1 MKGFLSR
8 FCDKES
14 NVPSKDIKDLTVAI
28 KDLKSSIEKQSHK
41 APETPEEKSTKE
53 PMETA
58 PSIFWNILE
67 KWKALLTF
75 STPIAIFIGAATIYN
90 YLANIGSVAL
100 FSEMV
105 SSPSLLL
112 SIVIFFL
119 FLIIFV
125 FVFPFYAPYLL
136 VDQLKILKGDRKDL
150 LWSVVPTFALWVWF
164 VFCSTITFDI
174 KDPKDVDAL
183 NAVLLWIMFLASS
196 VSSLYFLFKNKL
208 LKGWHLLLIIFFWF
222 LPLVWSFKPSW
233 LTHIPEF
240 NLIVFGV
247 FGLIPLCSSLYSFW
261 KKNEIFNLWIMNV
274 CLSLSQLFLIMFSLF
289 FVTSWFKDIY
299 WPPLLFIGFFY
310 LVNIL
315 IMCMHFHENEKV
327 NDIAKYTP
335 FVLLV
340 FLAFFIPLLP
350 GSNVST
356 TLLYKLGYIQK
367 SDNAGW
373 YAFDNR
379 LIDWY
384 KLQTNTSEEIYS
396 FRNWKE
402 KFQPTEA
409 KEKARNLS
417 KNPNTLY
424 GYMAWNVGGTKIFC
438 PKSVELPKE
447 TEAKDKRPAINKF
460 STQCLTIKG
469 DYLQPLP
476 TGL

>member
-183 NAVLLWIMFLASS
+183 NAVLLWIMFLAPS

-208 LKGWHLLLIIFFWF
+208 LKGWHLLLIIW
-222 LPLVWSFKPSW
+222 
-233 LTHIPEF
+233 
-240 NLIVFGV
+240 
-247 FGLIPLCSSLYSFW
+247 
-261 KKNEIFNLWIMNV
+261 
-274 CLSLSQLFLIMFSLF
+274 
-289 FVTSWFKDIY
+289 
-299 WPPLLFIGFFY
+299 
-310 LVNIL
+310 
-315 IMCMHFHENEKV
+315 
-327 NDIAKYTP
+327 
-335 FVLLV
+335 
-340 FLAFFIPLLP
+340 
-350 GSNVST
+350 
-356 TLLYKLGYIQK
+356 
-367 SDNAGW
+367 
-373 YAFDNR
+373 
-379 LIDWY
+379 
-384 KLQTNTSEEIYS
+384 
-396 FRNWKE
+396 
-402 KFQPTEA
+402 
-409 KEKARNLS
+409 
-417 KNPNTLY
+417 
-424 GYMAWNVGGTKIFC
+424 
-438 PKSVELPKE
+438 
-447 TEAKDKRPAINKF
+447 
-460 STQCLTIKG
+460 
-469 DYLQPLP
+469 
-476 TGL
+476 